1 MLIVLLIVGHT
12 LLSAAN
18 PFHPTES
25 LLLVPLDGL
34 AQPVFQRDLRFPTKL
49 AFNLF
54 ATQRDSGGHDQADPA
69 HDLAMNRACGPIGGH
84 A

>member
-1 MLIVLLIVGHT
+1 MLIVLLIEGKISPLRT
-12 LLSAAN
+12 
-18 PFHPTES
+18 PFTHES

-54 ATQRDSGGHDQADPA
+54 ATQ
-69 HDLAMNRACGPIGGH
+69 PI
-84 A
+84 ARS